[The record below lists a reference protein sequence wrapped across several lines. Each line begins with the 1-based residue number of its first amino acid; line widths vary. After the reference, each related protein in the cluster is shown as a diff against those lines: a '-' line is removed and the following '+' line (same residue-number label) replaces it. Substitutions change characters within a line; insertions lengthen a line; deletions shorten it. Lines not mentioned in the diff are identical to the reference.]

1 MTDTSTTRGS
11 GDSGG
16 PISALD
22 ERLDGF
28 VGLVAL
34 VLAVNVAGAVP
45 AVVGGP
51 DSAWFAALTK
61 PAIYPPSWLFGVVW
75 TALFTL
81 SAVAVWLLVRAEP
94 SRARRLALGA
104 FVLQFAVNVAWT
116 PTFFAFQRIAAA
128 LAIIVVLAVL
138 LAGTVVAFARVDRRA
153 AALLLPYL
161 AWVCFAAVLNYR
173 FIALN

>member
-1 MTDTSTTRGS
+1 MADTSTTRGS
-11 GDSGG
+11 GGSGG
-16 PISALD
+16 PISGLD

-28 VGLVAL
+28 LGLVAL

-75 TALFTL
+75 TGLFTL

-128 LAIIVVLAVL
+128 LAIVVVLAVL